1 MKASANWIIMLLF
14 TIPHELVCKHF
25 AYFLGT
31 TDLRKNSLLPRTISM
46 VYTIPYQRLFVPNLV
61 FIGVVLERSLEESNY
76 PESFY
81 KTGEVINEGF
91 TS

>member
-14 TIPHELVCKHF
+14 TIPHEVVCKHF

-61 FIGVVLERSLEESNY
+61 FIGVVLERSFDKNSC
-76 PESFY
+76 P
-81 KTGEVINEGF
+81 KTGVMINEGLIF
-91 TS
+91 